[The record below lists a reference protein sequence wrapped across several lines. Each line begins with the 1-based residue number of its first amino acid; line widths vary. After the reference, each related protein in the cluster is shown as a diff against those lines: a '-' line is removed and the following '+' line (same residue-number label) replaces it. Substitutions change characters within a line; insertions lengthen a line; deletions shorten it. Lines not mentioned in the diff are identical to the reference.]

1 MNNEKM
7 KSNIKTKIFLDSFI
21 VNSASIIEKG
31 VFFIASIVIARYLS
45 IEHFGEYS
53 TALAYATFFSTMTD
67 IGINVTL
74 IRAIN
79 LESQHEHEHFTN
91 AFVLKTCLSIIMYMI
106 MALSLCFAG
115 YNTDVTKLTLI
126 LGLVRIGNEFM
137 KTYYSV
143 DEAKQQFLYPSV
155 INSIYVVFFLLGIL
169 LVIVYKG
176 TYYDISIVRL
186 VIVYI
191 FIFILS
197 LRTFKKFS
205 FALNTNLL
213 FKFFKD
219 AIPFS
224 IITILSNITFRINVI
239 ILSLIIGT
247 AKVGI
252 FTNSLLF
259 IDTLAILPANLTR
272 ITRPVLYKALLR
284 NDRNAFQF
292 AFDILSKYFAITAF
306 YLMILLYIFAK
317 DIIGLIFG
325 GKYDMC
331 IPIIQMLSFAIPF
344 VFNIATIIIVGLDK
358 QYILSRILIAATTIN
373 ILSNIILIKLYD
385 IHGAALSVIIT
396 YGAIFLLAY
405 AYLYKSERLNFN
417 TIFVSYTVLIAISF
431 FVFFMYYYTTIKEL
445 KFYYSVPLV
454 SLIYFALIIVS
465 LIKNDD
471 IRIIKEMFGFK
482 NVC

>member
-1 MNNEKM
+1 M
-7 KSNIKTKIFLDSFI
+7 KNNIKAKIFFGSLI
-21 VNSASIIEKG
+21 VNTASIIEKG

-45 IEHFGEYS
+45 IEHFAEYS

-74 IRAIN
+74 IRALN
-79 LESQHEHEHFTN
+79 LESQYEREHFTN
-91 AFVLKTCLSIIMYMI
+91 AFVLKTCLSIIMYMV
-106 MALSLCFAG
+106 MALSLCFTG
-115 YNTDVTKLTLI
+115 YTADVTKLTLI
-126 LGLVRIGNEFM
+126 LGIVRIGNEFM

-143 DEAKQQFLYPSV
+143 DEAKQQFLYPSL
-155 INSIYVVFFLLGIL
+155 INIVYVVFFLLGIIT
-169 LVIVYKG
+169 VILYNG
-176 TYYDISIVRL
+176 TYYGISIVRL

-197 LRTFKKFS
+197 LRTFTKFS
-205 FALNTNLL
+205 FALNTDLF
-213 FKFFKD
+213 FKFVKD

-247 AKVGI
+247 TKVGI

-259 IDTLAILPANLTR
+259 IDTIAILPANLTR
-272 ITRPVLYKALLR
+272 ITRPVLYKALLQ
-284 NDRNAFQF
+284 NDKNAFQF
-292 AFDILSKYFAITAF
+292 AFDIMNKYHGIIAF

-331 IPIIQMLSFAIPF
+331 IPIIQILSFAIPF

-358 QYILSRILIAATTIN
+358 QYILSRIMMVATVVN
-373 ILSNIILIKLYD
+373 ILSNIILIKVFD
-385 IHGAALSVIIT
+385 IHGAAISVIIT
-396 YGAIFLLAY
+396 YGLIFLLAY

-417 TIFVSYTVLIAISF
+417 AIVVSYTVLIAISF
-431 FVFFMYYYTTIKEL
+431 FVFFAYYSTIIKDI

-454 SLIYFALIIVS
+454 SLIYFALILVF

-471 IRIIKEMFGFK
+471 IRIMKEMLGFK